1 MSNNDSFIDE
11 VNDEVRRDKLYAAF
25 RKYGWI
31 GLVAVLAI
39 AGGSAWNE
47 YSKSAA
53 RTEAQAFGDAVLTAM
68 ANNDPAERV
77 KALDAVTGDPAQSGV
92 LRLLAAAEAVAA
104 EDVDAALADLR
115 KVVADTTLP
124 AIYRD
129 LAQLKLVTLSGDR
142 MDAAERDSAL
152 ATLAAAG
159 APFRMLAMEQQ
170 ALALL
175 AADKTGD
182 AVTLLRAILQEPGLT
197 AALQRRVTQL
207 IVALGEDPSA
217 A

>member
-1 MSNNDSFIDE
+1 
-11 VNDEVRRDKLYAAF
+11 
-25 RKYGWI
+25 
-31 GLVAVLAI
+31 
-39 AGGSAWNE
+39 
-47 YSKSAA
+47 
-53 RTEAQAFGDAVLTAM
+53 
-68 ANNDPAERV
+68 
-77 KALDAVTGDPAQSGV
+77 
-92 LRLLAAAEAVAA
+92 
-104 EDVDAALADLR
+104 
-115 KVVADTTLP
+115 VVADTTLP